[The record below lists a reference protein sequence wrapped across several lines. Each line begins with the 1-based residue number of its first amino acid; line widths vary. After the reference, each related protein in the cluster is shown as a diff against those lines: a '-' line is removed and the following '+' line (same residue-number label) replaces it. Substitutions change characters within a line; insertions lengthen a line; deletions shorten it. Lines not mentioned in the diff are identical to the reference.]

1 MKNKIK
7 TMALVVFLLISGS
20 STAQFNTLTPTL
32 PKKEEIQKPL
42 EIPKKEDN
50 EQKDKTGKWWKWLR
64 NRPTK
69 SDLKQD
75 IDSLKTLMKEYNSK
89 NSFEKAYFEKLK
101 DSLLLLTRSNPEQKK
116 EFAEYKNSFAR
127 YGFIKEPSFS
137 FSKIVMPLDREI
149 SVTSPYG
156 TRIHPIFGA
165 PKMHNGID
173 LKAHYENIYAVM
185 DGIVTATGWDP
196 KGGGNF
202 IKVRHFDRFET
213 AYLHLSEIYYKTG
226 ELVKAGFV
234 IGRSGNS
241 GNSTGPHLHFSVKE
255 FGQNINPAHFLNDL
269 IKANQLIATYYAK

>member
-89 NSFEKAYFEKLK
+89 NSFEKVYFEKLK
-101 DSLLLLTRSNPEQKK
+101 DSLLLLTRNKEEQNK
-116 EFAEYKNSFAR
+116 ELTEQKNSFAR
-127 YGFIKEPSFS
+127 YDFIKEPSAS

-156 TRIHPIFGA
+156 IRIHPIFGTH
-165 PKMHNGID
+165 KMHNGID

-185 DGIVTATGWDP
+185 NGIVTAVGWDP

-202 IKVRHFDRFET
+202 IKIRHFNRFET

-234 IGRSGNS
+234 IGKSGNS

-255 FGQNINPAHFLNDL
+255 FGQSINPTYFLNDL